1 MADTK
6 EKVKFRKFVNNEREA
21 LALDKVRFDSN
32 TNTLTLYS
40 SFDPSI
46 KEEVVIPTSNIE
58 LDTGL
63 TEYGKAADAKAHGA
77 QQRDQGAQSF
87 AHGATSFLTP
97 LRMRKPM
104 ILFSIASD
112 LFPRNT

>member
-40 SFDPSI
+40 SFDSSI

-63 TEYGKAADAKAHGA
+63 TEYGKAADAKAVGDA
-77 QQRDQGAQSF
+77 VRTVRA
-87 AHGATSFLTP
+87 
-97 LRMRKPM
+97 M
-104 ILFSIASD
+104 IGKSND
-112 LFPRNT
+112 RNTSYC